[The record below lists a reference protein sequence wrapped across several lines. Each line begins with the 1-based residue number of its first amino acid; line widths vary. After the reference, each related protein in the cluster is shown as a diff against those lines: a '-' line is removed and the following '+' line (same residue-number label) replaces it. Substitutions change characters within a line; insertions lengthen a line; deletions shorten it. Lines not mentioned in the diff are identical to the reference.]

1 MTAGAPS
8 VQSGRRLNLA
18 APGRDIL
25 DAVPAADSEL
35 LRRIA
40 AGDTAAFEDL
50 YAGYAS
56 RLLAFA
62 LRVTRTPELVDE
74 VVNDTL
80 LAIWRSASRFEHR
93 SSAST
98 WIFGI
103 AYRKA
108 LHALAARRR
117 HPTGG
122 EAPDASA
129 DTRPP
134 ADERLERRESLATLG
149 RALSDLSAEQRAVVE
164 LTFVQGLTYAEVAA
178 AIDCPVNTVKTRMF
192 HARRKL
198 RAALDRAGLARP
210 HSA

>member
-1 MTAGAPS
+1 MQRT
-8 VQSGRRLNLA
+8 QCRE
-18 APGRDIL
+18 IL
-25 DAVPAADSEL
+25 DTVPPTDSEL

-40 AGDTAAFEDL
+40 SGDTAAFEQL
-50 YAGYAS
+50 YAAYAS

-62 LRVTRTPELVDE
+62 LRITRSPDLVDE

-80 LAIWRSASRFEHR
+80 VAVWRSAGRFEER
-93 SSAST
+93 SAAST

-117 HPTGG
+117 HPTAA
-122 EAPDASA
+122 EAPD
-129 DTRPP
+129 TRPDTSP
-134 ADERLERRESLATLG
+134 AIDVRLERRESLATVG
-149 RALSDLSAEQRAVVE
+149 RALGELPVDQRAVIE
-164 LTFVQGLTYAEVAA
+164 LAFVQGLSYAEVAE
-178 AIDCPVNTVKTRMF
+178 IVDCPVNTVKTRMF